1 MFWNTWNCIY
11 QRFIFSYSKPF
22 INFALNFSGLNALKG
37 HILVK
42 GRLAKLSPIGIWT
55 ILSCEGNEQE
65 ASASMVFYILAM
77 GISYH

>member
-22 INFALNFSGLNALKG
+22 INFALNFTGLNALKG

-42 GRLAKLSPIGIWT
+42 RAFSKVIPYWNLDNSKL
-55 ILSCEGNEQE
+55 
-65 ASASMVFYILAM
+65 
-77 GISYH
+77 